1 MFICGSASFSHQDED
16 DRVISSYPAPKRTTK
31 KSLSFCRIGKKY
43 YTTKNPYANRG
54 LDKFYALLSELDEKR
69 QMIYARMGSEAI
81 SFVQFVYSKDS
92 DQIKPIVVMRVKER
106 KEEANATNL
115 AKKPVISTVNNP
127 GIRRSHSAIGSE
139 KVRQEKNIQVPDEKP
154 TQKKKS
160 CLTCSESFKVENL
173 RQSCCSFPMMVV
185 LILLCLAIFG
195 RSFAILCASIGWYLI
210 PRFTLDSSSSSP
222 NARKSKR
229 KEFDRK
235 SSELT
240 TIANKD
246 DNDIGVP
253 TSSTSVINK
262 SAK

>member
-31 KSLSFCRIGKKY
+31 KSLSFCRIGKN

-81 SFVQFVYSKDS
+81 SFVQFVYSNDS
-92 DQIKPIVVMRVKER
+92 DKIKPVVVRVKER
-106 KEEANATNL
+106 KEEANPTNL
-115 AKKPVISTVNNP
+115 AKKPVITTVNNP
-127 GIRRSHSAIGSE
+127 VGIRRSHSAIGSE
-139 KVRQEKNIQVPDEKP
+139 KVHQEKINQVPDEKQ

-173 RQSCCSFPMMVV
+173 RQPFCSFPMMVV
-185 LILLCLAIFG
+185 LILIFLAIFG

-210 PRFTLDSSSSSP
+210 PGVTGDSWISSP
-222 NARKSKR
+222 HARKAKR
-229 KEFDRK
+229 KDFDRK
-235 SSELT
+235 SSEIT
-240 TIANKD
+240 KIANKD
-246 DNDIGVP
+246 NNDIGVP
-253 TSSTSVINK
+253 TYPTSVVNK

>member
-31 KSLSFCRIGKKY
+31 KSLSFCRIGKN

-92 DQIKPIVVMRVKER
+92 DQIKPIVVRVKER
-106 KEEANATNL
+106 KEEANPTNL

-139 KVRQEKNIQVPDEKP
+139 KVRQEKNIQVPDEKL
-154 TQKKKS
+154 TQKMKS

-173 RQSCCSFPMMVV
+173 RQPCCSFPMMVV

-195 RSFAILCASIGWYLI
+195 RSFAISCASIGWYWI
-210 PRFTLDSSSSSP
+210 PGVTGDRSSSSP
-222 NARKSKR
+222 NARKPKR

-235 SSELT
+235 SSEIT
-240 TIANKD
+240 KIANKD
-246 DNDIGVP
+246 DNDLGVP